1 MEQTMPS
8 PEYSATRRHLM
19 IAVPVGLISALMTLS
34 GGLIR
39 DRIHTEHVETVSTV
53 RIENIEHN
61 LADDHIRIQQAVTK
75 DDLVIAIRGVEQRL
89 DDMRDILLD
98 ERKARNPR

>member
-1 MEQTMPS
+1 MDAIQDQ
-8 PEYSATRRHLM
+8 SATRRHLM

-53 RIENIEHN
+53 RIENIERN
-61 LADDHIRIQQAVTK
+61 LTEDHIRIQQAVTK
-75 DDLVIAIRGVEQRL
+75 EDLVIAIRGVEMRL
-89 DDMRDILLD
+89 DDMRDILIGQQ
-98 ERKARNPR
+98 KARDPR